1 MTKVSKQTL
10 TINPLVSIMKM
21 AFLFINLNLITPK
34 ICVGRALTTLYVLL
48 LSSHTC
54 SLFDYRFYM

>member
-21 AFLFINLNLITPK
+21 AFLFIIITPK
-34 ICVGRALTTLYVLL
+34 YVWAERLL
-48 LSSHTC
+48 HC
-54 SLFDYRFYM
+54 MYYF

>member
-34 ICVGRALTTLYVLL
+34 YVWAERLL
-48 LSSHTC
+48 HCTC
-54 SLFDYRFYM
+54 IYYF

>member
-21 AFLFINLNLITPK
+21 AFNYPK
-34 ICVGRALTTLYVLL
+34 ICVGRALTTLYILL

>member
-21 AFLFINLNLITPK
+21 AFLFIIITPK

-48 LSSHTC
+48 LSSHG
-54 SLFDYRFYM
+54 LYD